1 MKVTIMADVALIC
14 LGSRRWLPK
23 GSTARAKDNVMSHF
37 SSLDAPAVTIPLLQ
51 QWARDGQRLVEA
63 YKDIALVIPA
73 LRELHDV
80 TRYDR
85 LE

>member
-1 MKVTIMADVALIC
+1 
-14 LGSRRWLPK
+14 
-23 GSTARAKDNVMSHF
+23 MSHF